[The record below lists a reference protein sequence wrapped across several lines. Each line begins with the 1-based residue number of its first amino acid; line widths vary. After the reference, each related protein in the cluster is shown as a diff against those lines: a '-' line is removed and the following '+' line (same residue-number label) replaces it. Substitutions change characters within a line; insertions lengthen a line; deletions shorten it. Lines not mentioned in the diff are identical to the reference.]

1 MSIVVWRIVKRKY
14 EATAFDGEGASK
26 YGGRWNSPG
35 KRVVYTAGS
44 KSLALLEL
52 LVYLDSSVLSSYVVI
67 PVTFSDALLSQVDIL
82 TLTPDWKGHPA
93 PVELREM
100 GDRWLEYFGSAV
112 LRVPSAIVPDESN
125 YLINPDHSDFSS
137 VEIGEPVPFEIDL
150 RLLR

>member
-1 MSIVVWRIVKRKY
+1 VSIVVWRIVKRKY
-14 EATAFDGEGASK
+14 KATAFDGEGASK

-35 KRVVYTAGS
+35 KRIVYTAGS

-67 PVTFSDALLSQVDIL
+67 PVTFSDAWLSQVDIL
-82 TLTPDWKGHPA
+82 SLPPNWKGHPA
-93 PVELREM
+93 PVELRQI
-100 GDRWLEYFGSAV
+100 GDGWLDSFGSAI

-125 YLINPDHSDFSS
+125 YLINPDHPDFSS
-137 VEIGEPVPFEIDL
+137 VEIGASVLFEIDL

>member
-82 TLTPDWKGHPA
+82 SLPPVWKEHPA

-100 GDRWLEYFGSAV
+100 GDRWLESFGSAV
-112 LRVPSAIVPDESN
+112 LQVPSAIVPDESN
-125 YLINPDHSDFSS
+125 YLINPDHPDFSS
-137 VEIGEPVPFEIDL
+137 VEIGASVPFKIDL

>member
-1 MSIVVWRIVKRKY
+1 VSIVVWRIVKRKY

-67 PVTFSDALLSQVDIL
+67 PVTFSDALLSDVDIL
-82 TLTPDWKGHPA
+82 SLPPDWKGHPS
-93 PVELREM
+93 PVELRQI
-100 GDRWLEYFGSAV
+100 GDRWLDYFGSVV

-125 YLINPDHSDFSS
+125 YLFNPDHPDFSS

>member
-35 KRVVYTAGS
+35 KRLVYTAGS

-52 LVYLDSSVLSSYVVI
+52 LVYIDSSVLSSYVVI

-82 TLTPDWKGHPA
+82 SLPPDWKGHPA